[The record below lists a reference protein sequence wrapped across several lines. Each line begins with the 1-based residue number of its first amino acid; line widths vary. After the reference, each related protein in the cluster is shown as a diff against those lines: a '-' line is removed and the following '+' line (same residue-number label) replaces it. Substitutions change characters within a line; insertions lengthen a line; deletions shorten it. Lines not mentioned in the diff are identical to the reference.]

1 MKEHYEKNLC
11 YSNLVFLCVM
21 NKTVVW
27 SPKTHEIL
35 MFVMFSHGVF
45 NWGRVMLRPEGKY
58 VCCICSWKLSAGEGN
73 GWHSSVPESR
83 VFIQCFTNSPLQ
95 RKNYYDFNK
104 HWGVEKVR
112 HWSDSQREGPDPF
125 SSSTIPR
132 LLLLLLHSTRNVLH
146 TEEQAQ
152 PENCFL
158 PGSVPCARSAEIY
171 ERHFSAPCS
180 FILATFHQP
189 LPILHNIHSCGMSG
203 LNEVHNSSSQLEK
216 TSSCIRTAFA
226 LFVLNEKQGLL
237 QIKHPVFLSLLHN
250 DSQQFLLVLY

>member
-1 MKEHYEKNLC
+1 M
-11 YSNLVFLCVM
+11 
-21 NKTVVW
+21 
-27 SPKTHEIL
+27 
-35 MFVMFSHGVF
+35 
-45 NWGRVMLRPEGKY
+45 
-58 VCCICSWKLSAGEGN
+58 
-73 GWHSSVPESR
+73 PESR

-132 LLLLLLHSTRNVLH
+132 LLLLLLHSTRDVLH

-250 DSQQFLLVLY
+250 DSRQQFLLVLY